1 MSQEKI
7 DILERALKRE
17 KSARKAAEKIL
28 EDKSR
33 DLYFVSEKLK
43 DTNTK
48 LETLL
53 DEKSTQL
60 EGVFENIV
68 DAFVVMDLSGKVV
81 KFNEPAIHLFG
92 YDINNET
99 LNVKDLVYK
108 EDMEYAISSFFDL
121 LTKGFFKNYQS
132 RIYTK
137 SKEIK
142 WVQINASIIYN
153 KEKQPIGAQGIVR
166 DITEKR
172 AADEKLLESK
182 NRLSALVLNLN
193 SGIILEDE
201 NRKISLTNNKFCQL
215 FKLEES
221 PEDLYGR
228 NSDWALEEIKTLF
241 KKPDEFESRIIEIV
255 TNKTAVF
262 GDHLELKDGTVL
274 ERNYMPIIVSGNLN
288 GFLWTFRD
296 ITLEKN
302 YSLSLEAQKAKY
314 SNIIANM
321 NLGLIEINTK
331 NEILMVNQS
340 FIEMSGYS
348 KEELIGK
355 KGNEYFPLTDLDAE
369 RLKIQRNKRLKGESD
384 SYELKVKTKSGEIR
398 HWLVSGAPNYNL
410 SGEIVG
416 SIGINLDITEF
427 KKLELQK
434 EKILKELEKRNEEL
448 HEYAHIVSHDLKSP
462 LRSIDALVSWIK
474 ADNEGKF
481 DEMTLENFNLIN
493 TTLETMEKLISN
505 VLEYSSAGSNTTSL
519 DDVDLNT
526 TISDLKSF
534 LYVPENISI
543 NVVNTLPI
551 IKGDKTKFQ
560 QLFQNFISNAIK
572 FCDKEV
578 GLIEIEYIDKNTF
591 HQFSIKDNGIG
602 IEKKYHEKIFQ
613 VFHSLNKRK
622 DSTGIGLSIVKKIID
637 LHEGDIWLESEPNVG
652 TTFFFTLK
660 KN

>member
-53 DEKSTQL
+53 DEKSIQL

-137 SKEIK
+137 SKQIK

-193 SGIILEDE
+193 SGIILVDE

-215 FKLEES
+215 FKIDES
-221 PEDLYGR
+221 PEDLYGK
-228 NSDWALEEIKTLF
+228 NSDWAL
-241 KKPDEFESRIIEIV
+241 D
-255 TNKTAVF
+255 
-262 GDHLELKDGTVL
+262 
-274 ERNYMPIIVSGNLN
+274 
-288 GFLWTFRD
+288 
-296 ITLEKN
+296 
-302 YSLSLEAQKAKY
+302 
-314 SNIIANM
+314 
-321 NLGLIEINTK
+321 
-331 NEILMVNQS
+331 
-340 FIEMSGYS
+340 
-348 KEELIGK
+348 
-355 KGNEYFPLTDLDAE
+355 
-369 RLKIQRNKRLKGESD
+369 
-384 SYELKVKTKSGEIR
+384 
-398 HWLVSGAPNYNL
+398 
-410 SGEIVG
+410 
-416 SIGINLDITEF
+416 
-427 KKLELQK
+427 
-434 EKILKELEKRNEEL
+434 
-448 HEYAHIVSHDLKSP
+448 
-462 LRSIDALVSWIK
+462 
-474 ADNEGKF
+474 
-481 DEMTLENFNLIN
+481 
-493 TTLETMEKLISN
+493 
-505 VLEYSSAGSNTTSL
+505 
-519 DDVDLNT
+519 
-526 TISDLKSF
+526 
-534 LYVPENISI
+534 
-543 NVVNTLPI
+543 
-551 IKGDKTKFQ
+551 
-560 QLFQNFISNAIK
+560 
-572 FCDKEV
+572 
-578 GLIEIEYIDKNTF
+578 
-591 HQFSIKDNGIG
+591 
-602 IEKKYHEKIFQ
+602 
-613 VFHSLNKRK
+613 
-622 DSTGIGLSIVKKIID
+622 
-637 LHEGDIWLESEPNVG
+637 
-652 TTFFFTLK
+652 
-660 KN
+660 

>member
-17 KSARKAAEKIL
+17 KAARKAAEKIL

-33 DLYFVSEKLK
+33 DLYFVSDKLK
-43 DTNTK
+43 DTNNK
-48 LETLL
+48 LEILL
-53 DEKSTQL
+53 DEKSSQL
-60 EGVFENIV
+60 EGVFENLV
-68 DAFVVMDLSGKVV
+68 DAFVVMDLSGKVI
-81 KFNEPAIHLFG
+81 KFNEAAIDVFG
-92 YDINNET
+92 YDIENEN

-108 EDMEYAISSFFDL
+108 EDMGYAISSFFDL
-121 LTKGFFKNYQS
+121 ITDGHFKNYES
-132 RIYTK
+132 RICTK
-137 SKEIK
+137 SKEVK
-142 WVQINASIIYN
+142 WVHINASLIYN
-153 KEKQPIGAQGIVR
+153 KDKHPIAAQGIVR
-166 DITEKR
+166 DITEQK

-201 NRKISLTNNKFCQL
+201 HRKIVLTNNKFCQL
-215 FKLEES
+215 FRIEEN
-221 PEDLYGR
+221 PEDLYGKDS
-228 NSDWALEEIKTLF
+228 NWALEEIKTLF
-241 KKPDEFESRIIEIV
+241 KKPDEFENRITEIV
-255 TNKTAVF
+255 NNKVAVF

-274 ERNYMPIIVSGNLN
+274 ERNYMPITVSGNVN

-321 NLGLIEINTK
+321 NLGLIELNTD

-340 FIEMSGYS
+340 FVDMSGYS
-348 KEELIGK
+348 KEELIGQ
-355 KGNEYFPLTDLDAE
+355 KGNIYFPLTDLDTE
-369 RLKIQRNKRLKGESD
+369 KLKEQRKKRHKGESD
-384 SYELKVKTKSGEIR
+384 SYDLKVKTKSGEVR

-410 SGEIVG
+410 SGEVVG

-427 KKLELQK
+427 KKLQIQK

-481 DEMTLENFNLIN
+481 DEITQENFNLIDN
-493 TTLETMEKLISN
+493 TLETMETLISN
-505 VLEYSSAGSNTTSL
+505 VLEYSSAGSNTNSL
-519 DDVDLNT
+519 SKVNLNT
-526 TISDLKSF
+526 TVNNLIKVLF
-534 LYVPENISI
+534 VPENISI
-543 NVVNTLPI
+543 NIINKLPI
-551 IKGDKTKFQ
+551 VKGDETKFQ

-578 GLIEIEYIDKNTF
+578 GLVEIEYQDKNTF

>member
-543 NVVNTLPI
+543 NVLNTLPI

-578 GLIEIEYIDKNTF
+578 GLIEIEYQDKNTF

>member
-1 MSQEKI
+1 
-7 DILERALKRE
+7 
-17 KSARKAAEKIL
+17 
-28 EDKSR
+28 
-33 DLYFVSEKLK
+33 
-43 DTNTK
+43 
-48 LETLL
+48 
-53 DEKSTQL
+53 
-60 EGVFENIV
+60 
-68 DAFVVMDLSGKVV
+68 
-81 KFNEPAIHLFG
+81 
-92 YDINNET
+92 
-99 LNVKDLVYK
+99 
-108 EDMEYAISSFFDL
+108 
-121 LTKGFFKNYQS
+121 
-132 RIYTK
+132 
-137 SKEIK
+137 
-142 WVQINASIIYN
+142 
-153 KEKQPIGAQGIVR
+153 
-166 DITEKR
+166 
-172 AADEKLLESK
+172 
-182 NRLSALVLNLN
+182 
-193 SGIILEDE
+193 
-201 NRKISLTNNKFCQL
+201 
-215 FKLEES
+215 
-221 PEDLYGR
+221 
-228 NSDWALEEIKTLF
+228 
-241 KKPDEFESRIIEIV
+241 
-255 TNKTAVF
+255 
-262 GDHLELKDGTVL
+262 
-274 ERNYMPIIVSGNLN
+274 MPIIVSGNLN

-321 NLGLIEINTK
+321 NLGLIEINTD

-340 FIEMSGYS
+340 FVDMSGYS
-348 KEELIGK
+348 KEELIGQ
-355 KGNEYFPLTDLDAE
+355 KGNIYFPLTDVDTE
-369 RLKIQRNKRLKGESD
+369 KLKEKRKKRLKGESD
-384 SYELKVKTKSGEIR
+384 SYELKVKTKSGETR

-474 ADNEGKF
+474 TDNEGKF

-505 VLEYSSAGSNTTSL
+505 VLEYSSAGSNTSSL
-519 DDVDLNT
+519 DDVDLNVT
-526 TISDLKSF
+526 LSDLKSF

-543 NVVNTLPI
+543 NVVNTLPV

-578 GLIEIEYIDKNTF
+578 GLVEVGYEDKNTF
-591 HQFSIKDNGIG
+591 HQFFIRDNGIG

>member
-53 DEKSTQL
+53 DEKSIQL

-137 SKEIK
+137 SKQIK

-215 FKLEES
+215 FKIDES
-221 PEDLYGR
+221 PEDLYGK
-228 NSDWALEEIKTLF
+228 NSDWALDEIKTLF
-241 KKPDEFESRIIEIV
+241 KKPDEFENRIIEIV
-255 TNKTAVF
+255 SNKTAVF

-321 NLGLIEINTK
+321 NLGLIEINTD

-340 FIEMSGYS
+340 FVDMSGYS
-348 KEELIGK
+348 KEELIGQ
-355 KGNEYFPLTDLDAE
+355 KGNIYFPLTDVDTE
-369 RLKIQRNKRLKGESD
+369 KLKEKRNKRLKGESD
-384 SYELKVKTKSGEIR
+384 SYELKVKTKSGETR

-474 ADNEGKF
+474 TDNEGKF

-505 VLEYSSAGSNTTSL
+505 VLEYSSAGSNTSSL
-519 DDVDLNT
+519 DDVDLNVT
-526 TISDLKSF
+526 LSDLKSF

-543 NVVNTLPI
+543 NVVNTLPV

-578 GLIEIEYIDKNTF
+578 GLVEVGYEDKNTF
-591 HQFSIKDNGIG
+591 HQFFIRDNGIG